1 MRSSSRRT
9 TKLIGGALFA
19 AAIAATSVATVST
32 VSADI
37 GDVWPAGYIR
47 VKPDAAPNTQYETQ
61 TAPVIE
67 AGTIAGAA
75 GSVQIMIGTDW
86 ESGDKITLQVQ
97 SDAAG
102 FGPGSQVACLS
113 AAQSISFAG
122 PYVLADTSVAGPFTA
137 FPWSTADP
145 ADDPNQN
152 TGANDVRVPDI
163 TNPSVA
169 PTFNVALTTS
179 PSCVGVGVTDQIE
192 ITFSN
197 TGNADP
203 GADQFEITF
212 NNIRYNVGA
221 GVNPGPVHVI
231 PFARQAVD
239 AAPGTYQPV
248 PTFGGNI
255 YTPVTVNMWTEIGR
269 AHV

>member
-102 FGPGSQVACLS
+102 FGPGRRTRPWIDWARVAAWSFVGL
-113 AAQSISFAG
+113 AFAG
-122 PYVLADTSVAGPFTA
+122 VS
-137 FPWSTADP
+137 
-145 ADDPNQN
+145 
-152 TGANDVRVPDI
+152 
-163 TNPSVA
+163 
-169 PTFNVALTTS
+169 
-179 PSCVGVGVTDQIE
+179 
-192 ITFSN
+192 
-197 TGNADP
+197 
-203 GADQFEITF
+203 
-212 NNIRYNVGA
+212 
-221 GVNPGPVHVI
+221 
-231 PFARQAVD
+231 
-239 AAPGTYQPV
+239 
-248 PTFGGNI
+248 GGI
-255 YTPVTVNMWTEIGR
+255 VVMQLL
-269 AHV
+269 